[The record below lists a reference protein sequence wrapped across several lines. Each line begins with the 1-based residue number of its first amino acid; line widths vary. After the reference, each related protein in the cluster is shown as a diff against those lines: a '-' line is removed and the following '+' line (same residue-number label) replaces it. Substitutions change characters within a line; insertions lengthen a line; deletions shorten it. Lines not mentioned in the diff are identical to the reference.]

1 MIDTFE
7 SSIRQVSPPWFMPTY
22 ETSKRR
28 LTWPNGMVAI
38 AYSGDEPDQ
47 LRGPQHGSAWVDE
60 LAKFKYP
67 RETWDNLMF
76 GLRVGNKPQVCVTTT
91 PRPIPLIQ
99 ELIAD
104 PLTVDVVGSSFD
116 NRGNLSPVFFDTV
129 LKPYIGTRLGKQ
141 EIEGALLNDVP
152 GALWKLATI
161 EAHRVRAAPELK
173 RIVVGVDPPAGS
185 KRDECGIVVAGI
197 AQNGDGYVLEDGS
210 LQGTPAEW
218 GKRVIDLYAQFKA
231 DCIVAE
237 VNQGGDMVE
246 HTILTM
252 RGIEG
257 LVNVRQVRATR
268 GKYTRAEPI
277 SAKYE
282 RGLVHHV
289 GAFADL
295 ESQMCN
301 WVPGAA
307 DSPDRMDAL
316 VWALTDLNIGHSGG
330 GWG

>member
-1 MIDTFE
+1 
-7 SSIRQVSPPWFMPTY
+7 
-22 ETSKRR
+22 
-28 LTWPNGMVAI
+28 
-38 AYSGDEPDQ
+38 
-47 LRGPQHGSAWVDE
+47 
-60 LAKFKYP
+60 
-67 RETWDNLMF
+67 
-76 GLRVGNKPQVCVTTT
+76 
-91 PRPIPLIQ
+91 
-99 ELIAD
+99 
-104 PLTVDVVGSSFD
+104 
-116 NRGNLSPVFFDTV
+116 
-129 LKPYIGTRLGKQ
+129 
-141 EIEGALLNDVP
+141 
-152 GALWKLATI
+152 
-161 EAHRVRAAPELK
+161 
-173 RIVVGVDPPAGS
+173 VGVDPPAGS